1 MSRCCASGT
10 ALGAALGAAVLACSA
25 AASAGIARR
34 AALVAAVLAC
44 AATAAAPAPWDV
56 LGSASDWVA
65 GASDQVQSRLRAVD
79 GPHGAGICLDF
90 DFGGVAG
97 FVSARRA
104 LALELPP
111 DFDFDL
117 ELRGESAGHDFQ
129 VKLID
134 ASGENIWWYRRPEFD
149 FPLAWQP
156 LRIRKWQIKFA
167 GDSKLD
173 RPLRQAAAIEL
184 ALSKGTGAARGSVC
198 VDRFDLLERPV
209 AREPPGPPRVTG
221 SSPADS
227 PASALD
233 AQGRLQPPW
242 TSDPAREP
250 RQRLSIDL
258 GRTREFG
265 GVFLQ
270 WARGEQATG
279 YDVRLSGD
287 GEHWLTVREVAG
299 AAGPDQFVP
308 LPEAEA
314 RYLRLELHEGAAR
327 RVRLIGL
334 QIEDPESGT
343 DWNRVIELLAARSPR
358 GRYPRSFGSEQSYWT
373 VVGTGSGSPS
383 LLSEDGALQVGKNGY
398 TVEPFLLAPEGLI
411 GWADVEAEQSL
422 QDGYLPMPQ
431 VQWRARALTLRV
443 RAFAIVEAGRSS
455 VVVRYTVGNRSAAA
469 ARLKLAL
476 AVRPLQVDPPT
487 QFLNSPGGV
496 HPIHDLAWDGDV
508 VTVDAQPGIR
518 ALGRPAAFV
527 ASTFDAGSIVD
538 RLAEGSQAQAGSLH
552 DPVGL
557 ASGALLFDLAV
568 APGGE
573 QTVDILASSG
583 PGLLPSPSGS
593 SVSDWVTRQQDS
605 VAASWRQELG
615 RVSVTLPPAGQAIA
629 DTLRSALAQ
638 ILVSRD
644 GARLQPGTHSYARSW
659 IRDGA
664 MMAEALLRMGHA
676 REAEDFV
683 RWYAQQQFVSGKVP
697 CCVDRRGPDPIAEND
712 SNGEFIFAV
721 AELYRYT
728 NDRDELAALWPH
740 VDAAARYME
749 TLRQSERTAEVRA
762 DHPERYGLLP
772 ASISHEGY
780 WAKPMHSYWDDFWAL
795 KGYKD
800 AAFLAQVVGDGPA
813 LARLERAR
821 DEFRT
826 DLTESIRL
834 ATGQHRVDF
843 IPGAAELGD
852 FDPTSTTIA
861 LAPVGELASL
871 PRGLIESTFERYWR
885 ETEQRRLGQRAWDDY
900 TPYEL
905 RAVAT
910 FVRLGWRERAHQL
923 LDFLLAGRRPPLW
936 NQWAE
941 VVGREPRQPRFVGDM
956 PHAWIASDFI
966 ASALDLFAYER
977 ESDRSLVLAAGIPA
991 AWLDAGEVA
1000 VRGLRTTCGTLS
1012 YRIGR
1017 DAGGWKIAIDPSIRI
1032 PPGGIVIEWPGPQP
1046 RDPVRINGQPAAW
1059 EGNTLRIRSL

>member
-1 MSRCCASGT
+1 M
-10 ALGAALGAAVLACSA
+10 
-25 AASAGIARR
+25 
-34 AALVAAVLAC
+34 
-44 AATAAAPAPWDV
+44 
-56 LGSASDWVA
+56 
-65 GASDQVQSRLRAVD
+65 
-79 GPHGAGICLDF
+79 
-90 DFGGVAG
+90 
-97 FVSARRA
+97 
-104 LALELPP
+104 
-111 DFDFDL
+111 
-117 ELRGESAGHDFQ
+117 
-129 VKLID
+129 
-134 ASGENIWWYRRPEFD
+134 
-149 FPLAWQP
+149 
-156 LRIRKWQIKFA
+156 
-167 GDSKLD
+167 
-173 RPLRQAAAIEL
+173 
-184 ALSKGTGAARGSVC
+184 
-198 VDRFDLLERPV
+198 
-209 AREPPGPPRVTG
+209 TG

-287 GEHWLTVREVAG
+287 GEHWLTVREVTG

-343 DWNRVIELLAARSPR
+343 DGNRVIELLAARSPR

-398 TVEPFLLAPEGLI
+398 TIEPFLLAPEGLI

-568 APGGE
+568 APGSE
-573 QTVDILASSG
+573 QTVDILASTSPG
-583 PGLLPSPSGS
+583 PLPSPSGS

-861 LAPVGELASL
+861 LTPVGELAQL
-871 PRGLIESTFERYWR
+871 PRPLIESTFERYWR
-885 ETEQRRLGQRAWDDY
+885 EAEQRRLGQRSWDDY

-1000 VRGLRTTCGTLS
+1000 VRGLRTTYGTLS